1 MDIISLQSIITKTL
15 TSRKR
20 VYCAFNHFEECFDKM
35 ERNFIF
41 QNRFQE
47 NVSSKLLKSTQ
58 SMYKSV
64 KATGRSNNEI
74 SPFFI
79 PIQELNREIQA
90 PVFFFYFL

>member
-1 MDIISLQSIITKTL
+1 
-15 TSRKR
+15 
-20 VYCAFNHFEECFDKM
+20 M